1 MKKLLII
8 LAILL
13 LPLSV
18 WAMTPISD
26 ADLSGVT
33 GQAGVNINADL
44 MIDIS
49 PCTIAWGDASGL
61 DWTFGWDTNMND
73 ALGTGAD
80 GAGYWGLPGFN
91 INSLHIRART
101 ETNDT
106 YGGYSLTSHV
116 LGANHL
122 KPITIDVATG
132 MVTAPEHGVGVT
144 FVRFGLGSLQI
155 TMKDLDLP
163 VSLGPTGSNLN
174 QNLGEICWS
183 DLNLYINSNSYVD
196 VYKNPV
202 TNSGV
207 TFDFNVTID
216 RW

>member
-91 INSLHIRART
+91 INSLHI
-101 ETNDT
+101 
-106 YGGYSLTSHV
+106 
-116 LGANHL
+116 
-122 KPITIDVATG
+122 KPMTG
-132 MVTAPEHGVGVT
+132 MTAEYSIAADFTAATYIYREGVVIKPAAPAAKRPPRRPPAG
-144 FVRFGLGSLQI
+144 G
-155 TMKDLDLP
+155 DE
-163 VSLGPTGSNLN
+163 NLSK
-174 QNLGEICWS
+174 G
-183 DLNLYINSNSYVD
+183 DM
-196 VYKNPV
+196 
-202 TNSGV
+202 
-207 TFDFNVTID
+207 
-216 RW
+216 